1 MAESEHSEESPQPE
15 ASIVN
20 SVLSWKE
27 EVSQLSDSHLKLT
40 PAGFQVFFLFALVSS
55 KQVAFFCVF

>member
-20 SVLSWKE
+20 IVLSWKE
-27 EVSQLSDSHLKLT
+27 KT
-40 PAGFQVFFLFALVSS
+40 
-55 KQVAFFCVF
+55 AFFMIEICPLEEEVVNRRVRRL